1 MLDLCLLEKVMKLS
15 LKEDNSMVIQEKL
28 LQFIEEDGILTSKKL
43 LTSKDQVRITH
54 INSYF

>member
-15 LKEDNSMVIQEKL
+15 LKEDNSTVIQEKL
-28 LQFIEEDGILTSKKL
+28 LQFIEKDGILTLKKL

-54 INSYF
+54 IYSYF

>member
-15 LKEDNSMVIQEKL
+15 LKEDNSTVIQEKL
-28 LQFIEEDGILTSKKL
+28 LQFIEKDGILTSKKL

-54 INSYF
+54 IYSYF

>member
-28 LQFIEEDGILTSKKL
+28 LQFIEKDGILTLKKL

-54 INSYF
+54 IHSYF

>member
-28 LQFIEEDGILTSKKL
+28 LQFIEEDGILTLKKL

-54 INSYF
+54 IYSYF

>member
-28 LQFIEEDGILTSKKL
+28 LQFIEKDGILTLKKL

>member
-15 LKEDNSMVIQEKL
+15 LKEDNSTVIQEKL
-28 LQFIEEDGILTSKKL
+28 HVFIEKDGILTSKKL

-54 INSYF
+54 IHSYF

>member
-28 LQFIEEDGILTSKKL
+28 LQFIEKDGILTSKKL

-54 INSYF
+54 IYSYF

>member
-28 LQFIEEDGILTSKKL
+28 LQFIEKDGILTLKKL

-54 INSYF
+54 IYSYF

>member
-15 LKEDNSMVIQEKL
+15 LKEDNSTVIQEKL
-28 LQFIEEDGILTSKKL
+28 LQFIEKDGILTLKKL

-54 INSYF
+54 IHSYF